1 MLTDFREWLNTLTA
15 NEMGLFRGLLKVI
28 GGFLFRQ
35 ANSRNNSDQSGDQ
48 KISIKTPDGMEVSM
62 PQDTSPAILDEY
74 FQAIG
79 RYNTSQID
87 RADEQSPRSIDPQK
101 IERAAEDLRQLAA
114 DKAIKDAEDVLN
126 RALKAANKG
135 DPEQSVR
142 ILEPLRSKYQ
152 STKDT
157 ADRELARL
165 AFVTATLI
173 FANDPVR
180 ARPYLEEAA
189 TLAPDNFIY
198 LITYG
203 RDLEVTGQS
212 EKAKEIF
219 MNALKVAESENNQR
233 NIAWAKDDI
242 GRIQE
247 VQGDLEAALR
257 SYQDGLNIA
266 QKLAREDPSNKE
278 LQRDLSVSYNKIG
291 DIQKAQGDLAAALKS
306 YQDGLAIRKDL
317 AKEDPTNKEWQRDL
331 SISYDN
337 IGNIQQAQGDLAE
350 ALNSYQDGLAIR
362 KDLARKDPGNKE
374 WQRDLSISYDNIGNI
389 QQAQGDLAGALKSYK
404 QDLKIAKEL
413 AKEDPTN
420 KEWQRDLSV
429 SFNKIGDI
437 QKAQGDLE
445 GALKSYKQDLKIAQD
460 LVREDPSNKQ
470 WQRDLLVSY
479 MKIGKIEEAQGDLA
493 GALKSYQDALRIAK
507 ELVKEDPGNKQWQRD
522 LSISY
527 DNIGNIQQA
536 QGDLAEAL
544 NSYQDGLA
552 IRKELASQD
561 SSNMQWQGDL
571 AYSYIAMSFVDKESA
586 KEHLLKAKD
595 ILVGPYE
602 KGLLTA
608 DQITNY
614 KAVLGMLDQHK

>member
-87 RADEQSPRSIDPQK
+87 RADEQSPRSIDPQTA
-101 IERAAEDLRQLAA
+101 ERAAEDLRQLAA
-114 DKAIKDAEDVLN
+114 DKAIKDAEDILN
-126 RALKAANKG
+126 RALKAANKD
-135 DPEQSVR
+135 DPDQSLR
-142 ILEPLRSKYQ
+142 ILAPLRAEYQ
-152 STKDT
+152 SAKDT
-157 ADRELARL
+157 ANRELARL

-212 EKAKEIF
+212 DKAKEIF

-233 NIAWAKDDI
+233 NIALAKDDI

-247 VQGDLEAALR
+247 TQGDLE
-257 SYQDGLNIA
+257 
-266 QKLAREDPSNKE
+266 
-278 LQRDLSVSYNKIG
+278 
-291 DIQKAQGDLAAALKS
+291 AALKS

-331 SISYDN
+331 SVSFNKIGNIEEVQGDLAEALNSYQDGLKIAQKLAKEDPTNKEWQRDLSVSYNN
-337 IGNIQQAQGDLAE
+337 IGDIQQAQGDLAE
-350 ALNSYQDGLAIR
+350 ALKSYQDGLAIR

-374 WQRDLSISYDNIGNI
+374 WQRDLSISYDNIG
-389 QQAQGDLAGALKSYK
+389 D
-404 QDLKIAKEL
+404 
-413 AKEDPTN
+413 
-420 KEWQRDLSV
+420 
-429 SFNKIGDI
+429 
-437 QKAQGDLE
+437 
-445 GALKSYKQDLKIAQD
+445 
-460 LVREDPSNKQ
+460 
-470 WQRDLLVSY
+470 
-479 MKIGKIEEAQGDLA
+479 
-493 GALKSYQDALRIAK
+493 
-507 ELVKEDPGNKQWQRD
+507 
-522 LSISY
+522 
-527 DNIGNIQQA
+527 IQQA

-552 IRKELASQD
+552 IRKDLASQD
-561 SSNMQWQGDL
+561 PSNKEWQRDLSVSYNKIGDIQQAQGDLEEALNSYQDGLEIAEDLARKDPSNSEWQRDLSISYNKIGDIQQAQGDL
-571 AYSYIAMSFVDKESA
+571 AEALNSYQDGLAIRKDLASQDPGNKEWQADLAYTYAKMSLVDKDSA

-595 ILVGPYE
+595 ILIGPYE

-608 DQITNY
+608 QQITAYEFILKQLSQY
-614 KAVLGMLDQHK
+614 K

>member
-1 MLTDFREWLNTLTA
+1 MPIDFREWLNNLTA
-15 NEMGLFRGLLKVI
+15 NEMSFFEVVLGVILAAFLAAIGTVSFFLIKRRFFSTDVPSPNPKSEIVITPTELGPKVKI
-28 GGFLFRQ
+28 
-35 ANSRNNSDQSGDQ
+35 SGDMNPDLVDEALKSFLRNQ
-48 KISIKTPDGMEVSM
+48 TAKTGGAGEKSAQGTD
-62 PQDTSPAILDEY
+62 QQTAQ
-74 FQAIG
+74 QAIEDVNELATG
-79 RYNTSQID
+79 SLV
-87 RADEQSPRSIDPQK
+87 DE
-101 IERAAEDLRQLAA
+101 AEDIL
-114 DKAIKDAEDVLN
+114 VS
-126 RALKAANKG
+126 ALKAANEN
-135 DPEQSVR
+135 DPDQSLH
-142 ILEPLRSKYQ
+142 ILKPLREKYQ
-152 STKDT
+152 EAKDRANQERDT
-157 ADRELARL
+157 ANRELARL

-219 MNALKVAESENNQR
+219 ERALKVATSENNQR

-242 GRIQE
+242 GKIQE
-247 VQGDLEAALR
+247 MQGDLDAASN
-257 SYQDGLNIA
+257 SYQDGLKIA
-266 QKLAREDPSNKE
+266 KELAKGDPSNAE
-278 LQRDLSVSYNKIG
+278 RQRDLSVFYNKIG
-291 DIQKAQGDLAAALKS
+291 DIQKAQGDLAGALKSYKQDLKIAKELAKEDPSNKQWQRDLSISYEKIGDIQQAQGDLAEALSS

-317 AKEDPTNKEWQRDL
+317 ASQDPRNKKWQRDL

-350 ALNSYQDGLAIR
+350 ALNSYQDGLKIAQ
-362 KDLARKDPGNKE
+362 KLAKEDPTNKE
-374 WQRDLSISYDNIGNI
+374 WQRDLSVSYNKIGDI
-389 QQAQGDLAGALKSYK
+389 QQAHGDLEGALSSY
-404 QDLKIAKEL
+404 QDGLEIRKDL
-413 AKEDPTN
+413 ASQDPGN

-437 QKAQGDLE
+437 QKAQGDLA

-460 LVREDPSNKQ
+460 LV
-470 WQRDLLVSY
+470 
-479 MKIGKIEEAQGDLA
+479 
-493 GALKSYQDALRIAK
+493 
-507 ELVKEDPGNKQWQRD
+507 
-522 LSISY
+522 
-527 DNIGNIQQA
+527 
-536 QGDLAEAL
+536 
-544 NSYQDGLA
+544 
-552 IRKELASQD
+552 SQD

-608 DQITNY
+608 QQITNY

>member
-1 MLTDFREWLNTLTA
+1 MWTDFLKLLNTLTP

-87 RADEQSPRSIDPQK
+87 RADEQSPRSIDPQTA
-101 IERAAEDLRQLAA
+101 ERAAEDLRQLAA
-114 DKAIKDAEDVLN
+114 DKAIKDAEDILN

-135 DPEQSVR
+135 DPEQSLR

-152 STKDT
+152 STKDI

-212 EKAKEIF
+212 DKAKEIF
-219 MNALKVAESENNQR
+219 ADALRLAELENNQR
-233 NIAWAKDDI
+233 NIALAKDDI

-247 VQGDLEAALR
+247 VQGDLEAALK

-278 LQRDLSVSYNKIG
+278 WQRDLWVSFNKIGDIQKTHDNLKGSLISYQDGLKIVKKLVREDSGNKQWQRDLSISYNNIG
-291 DIQKAQGDLAAALKS
+291 DIQKAQGDLAEALK
-306 YQDGLAIRKDL
+306 
-317 AKEDPTNKEWQRDL
+317 
-331 SISYDN
+331 
-337 IGNIQQAQGDLAE
+337 
-350 ALNSYQDGLAIR
+350 SYQDGLAIR

-374 WQRDLSISYDNIGNI
+374 WQRDL
-389 QQAQGDLAGALKSYK
+389 
-404 QDLKIAKEL
+404 
-413 AKEDPTN
+413 
-420 KEWQRDLSV
+420 
-429 SFNKIGDI
+429 
-437 QKAQGDLE
+437 
-445 GALKSYKQDLKIAQD
+445 
-460 LVREDPSNKQ
+460 
-470 WQRDLLVSY
+470 LVSY
-479 MKIGKIEEAQGDLA
+479 MKIGKIEEAQGGLEAALKFYHEALQIAQDLASQDPGNKEWQRDLWVSFNKIGNIEQAQGDLA
-493 GALKSYQDALRIAK
+493 GAWKSYQDGLKIAK
-507 ELVKEDPGNKQWQRD
+507 KLVKEDPSNKQWQRD

-544 NSYQDGLA
+544 SSYQDGLA
-552 IRKELASQD
+552 IRKDLAKEDPTNKEWQRDLSVSYNKIGDIQ
-561 SSNMQWQGDL
+561 QAQGDL
-571 AYSYIAMSFVDKESA
+571 AGALKSYKQDLKIAKELASYDPTNMEWQVDLAYAYVKISFVDKEFA

-595 ILVGPYE
+595 ILAGPYE
-602 KGLLTA
+602 NGLLTA
-608 DQITNY
+608 QQITDY
-614 KAVLGMLDQHK
+614 ETVLEMLDQHR